1 VLPRGEL
8 IVVRFVTDLI
18 DNVRFLI
25 DLAEGLLRDAVGRR
39 RAVPPAAADS
49 MFTAGE
55 EL

>member
-1 VLPRGEL
+1 VSPGEEP
-8 IVVRFVTDLI
+8 IVVRVVTDLI

-25 DLAEGLLRDAVGRR
+25 DLAEGVLRDAVGRR
-39 RAVPPAAADS
+39 RAGPPAGL